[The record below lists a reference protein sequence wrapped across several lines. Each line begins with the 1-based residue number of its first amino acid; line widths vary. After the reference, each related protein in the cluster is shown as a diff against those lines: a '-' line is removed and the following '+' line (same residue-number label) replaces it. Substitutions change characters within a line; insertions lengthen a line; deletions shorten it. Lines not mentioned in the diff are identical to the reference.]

1 MNSLYFGILR
11 FEFSGSLNSDT
22 IFLGIVRGSG
32 FEKLESRKKQS
43 GELKEGGQFAGRMT
57 DSVETVNA
65 AAVAIVVAEGR
76 VQPSTSVQKRNWGGC
91 WSLYSCFGSQKSSKR
106 VDHAVLIPE
115 PIVHGNTIPTGENP
129 NHSTP
134 MSIPFVAPPSSPA
147 SFLRSDPSTA
157 IQSPGGPVNM
167 ASLSVNAYSPSGPA
181 NVFATGPYAYET
193 QLVSPP
199 VFSTFTTEPSTAAV
213 TPHPEPVQMTTPS
226 SPEVPFAQLLTS
238 SLNRARRNSCP
249 NQKHGLSYYEFHQLY
264 SGSPAGHL
272 ISPGSVNSTSGTSSP
287 YPVKHPLL
295 AFRIA
300 DASKLFESKKFALN
314 QKWGSRLGSGSLT
327 PDGLGPE
334 SRDSLVLENQI
345 SELASLANSEH
356 GSETDEAIVDQ
367 RLSFEHVVPTCLE
380 TETET
385 AEGDDPQEENN
396 DCKHKQSSVSLGSV
410 KEFKFDSA
418 DKDDGASS
426 SWTFFPLLQPGVS

>member
-1 MNSLYFGILR
+1 
-11 FEFSGSLNSDT
+11 
-22 IFLGIVRGSG
+22 
-32 FEKLESRKKQS
+32 
-43 GELKEGGQFAGRMT
+43 MT

-65 AAVAIVVAEGR
+65 AAAAIVVAESR
-76 VQPSTSVQKRNWGGC
+76 VQPSISVQKRRWGGC
-91 WSLYSCFGSQKSSKR
+91 WSLYSCFGCQMSSKR
-106 VDHAVLIPE
+106 VDHAVLVPE
-115 PIVHGNTIPTGENP
+115 PVVHRNTIPTSENP

-157 IQSPGGPVNM
+157 VQSPGGPINL
-167 ASLSVNAYSPSGPA
+167 ASLSASSYSPSGPT

-199 VFSTFTTEPSTAAV
+199 IFSTFTTEPSTAAV
-213 TPHPEPVQMTTPS
+213 TPPPESVQMTTPS

-238 SLNRARRNSCP
+238 SLNRARRNSGSS
-249 NQKHGLSYYEFHQLY
+249 QKHGMSYYEFHQLY

-300 DASKLFESKKFALN
+300 DASKLFESKNFVTTH
-314 QKWGSRLGSGSLT
+314 KWGPRLGSGSLT
-327 PDGLGPE
+327 PDGLWPA
-334 SRDSLVLENQI
+334 SRDSLLLENQI

-356 GSETDEAIVDQ
+356 GSEAGEAIVDQ
-367 RLSFEHVVPTCLE
+367 RVSFELAGEDIPTCLE
-380 TETET
+380 VKKTSMCSSQ
-385 AEGDDPQEENN
+385 GDLVIPACVEMDEEEENKN
-396 DCKHKQSSVSLGSV
+396 CKHKHSSVSLGSV

-418 DKDDGASS
+418 DKDEGRGGPSN
-426 SWTFFPLLQPGVS
+426 SWTFFPLIHPGVS